1 MSETEATGATV
12 DLARLREIVAELAE
26 LEPRLG
32 GSSSEVDL
40 SLLERVAELADEASR
55 LLERLAAATG

>member
-1 MSETEATGATV
+1 MPDETKA
-12 DLARLREIVAELAE
+12 DLERLRAIIAELGD

-32 GSSSEVDL
+32 GTSSEVDL
-40 SLLERVAELADEASR
+40 TLLERVAELADEASR

>member
-1 MSETEATGATV
+1 MTETETAT
-12 DLARLREIVAELAE
+12 DIARLREIVTELGE
-26 LEPRLG
+26 LEVRLG

-40 SLLERVAELADEASR
+40 SLLERFAELADEASR

>member
-1 MSETEATGATV
+1 MPDETKA
-12 DLARLREIVAELAE
+12 DLERLRAVVAELGD

-32 GSSSEVDL
+32 GGSSEVDL
-40 SLLERVAELADEASR
+40 TLLERVAELADEASR

>member
-1 MSETEATGATV
+1 MPDETKA
-12 DLARLREIVAELAE
+12 DLERLRAIVAELGD

-32 GSSSEVDL
+32 GDSSEVDL
-40 SLLERVAELADEASR
+40 TLLERVAELADEASR

>member
-1 MSETEATGATV
+1 MTETEAAT
-12 DLARLREIVAELAE
+12 DLARLRAIVAELGE
-26 LEPRLG
+26 LEVRLG

-40 SLLERVAELADEASR
+40 SLLERFAELADEASR

>member
-1 MSETEATGATV
+1 MADDTKA
-12 DLARLREIVAELAE
+12 DLERLRAIVAELGD

-32 GSSSEVDL
+32 GASSEVDL
-40 SLLERVAELADEASR
+40 TLLERVAELADEASR